1 MGAAVR
7 SEAGLGSWE
16 LFARRPHPLL
26 RRHVL
31 GGYTGYREDMLAATR
46 RVEVPHPGIVVIVS
60 LGPAIAVKGRAQ
72 TSFVAGL
79 HEVPVTT
86 EHTGRQLGIQVN
98 FTPLGARMLLG
109 LPMREL
115 TGHGRRPRR
124 AVGARGRGAGR
135 AAGGAAR
142 LAGALRRAR
151 RVPARAAVARRP
163 PAPGRRLRVVAAAAA
178 DGAVPIGAL
187 CDELGCSR
195 RHLAARFGEE
205 VGLAPKAMARVLRFN
220 RAVERV
226 RAGDDLAAVAAA
238 CGYYDQSHLTREFG
252 ALAGLPPAAYAAAQA
267 PVDAASPRSR
277 TRGHPV
283 KFAGAVR
290 AHTTSRRVTV
300 TGRLPE
306 PSW

>member
-7 SEAGLGSWE
+7 SEACLGSWE

-115 TGHGRRPRR
+115 TGHVVGLDALLGRE
-124 AVGARGRGAGR
+124 GASLGERL
-135 AAGGAAR
+135 AALPGWPARFDALDAFLLAR
-142 LAGALRRAR
+142 LSEA
-151 RVPARAAVARRP
+151 
-163 PAPGRRLRVVAAAAA
+163 PAPRPDVGYAWSRLAAA
-178 DGAVPIGAL
+178 DGAVPVGAL

-195 RHLAARFGEE
+195 RHLSARFGEE

-220 RAVERV
+220 RAVARV

-267 PVDAASPRSR
+267 PVG
-277 TRGHPV
+277 RGVAP
-283 KFAGAVR
+283 
-290 AHTTSRRVTV
+290 
-300 TGRLPE
+300 
-306 PSW
+306 